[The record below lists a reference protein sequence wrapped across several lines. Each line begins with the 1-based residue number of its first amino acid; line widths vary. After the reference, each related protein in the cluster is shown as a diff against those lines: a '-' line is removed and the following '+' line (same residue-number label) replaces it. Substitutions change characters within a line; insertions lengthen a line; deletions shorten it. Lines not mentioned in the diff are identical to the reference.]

1 VTDGTL
7 ATGGLHKL
15 GVVTPGRAP
24 HDGVVLE
31 VLRREFPALEVD
43 AVTPRELLAPKRH
56 SFAFRLRN
64 RFVAYREFGSLA
76 LRRRRRITTYTPWT
90 SQNFNAI
97 RSAVAKRFS
106 RDACAFTFQTESL
119 FDASVPGIPHVVYT
133 SHGVLASLDYPGF
146 DRRDLLPKS
155 WIRREASI
163 YRNAAVVFTRSE
175 HLARILVERYGCPA
189 DSVVCVYSGGNAP
202 PPPGPPAFDEAR
214 YTAKRILF
222 IGYRWEVKGGP
233 QLVEA
238 FRRVLEVHPD
248 ANLTI
253 VGCSPAIDLPNCRC
267 IDVVPVEDLPVY
279 YQEASIFC
287 VPSIRDP
294 GGCVFIEA
302 LSYGLP
308 VVTSDFGPLAELVRD
323 GETGYRV
330 RCGDIAA
337 LADRLIGLLDN
348 AALARRLGAG
358 GYALTQERYNWET
371 TGARIRQHLERAL
384 DRDEEAQAQ

>member
-1 VTDGTL
+1 VTDGTR

-15 GVVTPGRAP
+15 GVVTPGRVP
-24 HDGVVLE
+24 HDDVVLE
-31 VLRREFPALEVD
+31 VLRREFSGLEVD
-43 AVTPRELLAPKRH
+43 AVTPRELLEPRRR
-56 SFAFRLRN
+56 SRAFRWRN
-64 RFVAYREFGSLA
+64 RLVAYREYGPLA

-90 SQNFNAI
+90 SQHFNAV
-97 RSAVAKRFS
+97 RSAVAQRFS

-119 FDASVPGIPHVVYT
+119 FDASVAGIPHVVYT
-133 SHGVLASLDYPGF
+133 SHAVLASLDYPGF
-146 DRRDLLPKS
+146 DRRDLLPKP
-155 WIRREASI
+155 WIELETSI
-163 YRNAAVVFTRSE
+163 YRNAAIVLTRSE

-189 DSVVCVYSGGNAP
+189 DNVVCVYSGGNAP
-202 PPPGPPAFDEAR
+202 LPPAPPVIDEAR
-214 YTAKRILF
+214 YAAKRILF
-222 IGYRWEVKGGP
+222 IGFRWEVKGGP

-248 ANLTI
+248 ASLTI
-253 VGCSPAIDLPNCRC
+253 VGCSPAVDVPNCRR
-267 IDVVPVEDLPVY
+267 IAAVPVEELPRY

-308 VVTSDFGPLAELVRD
+308 VVTSDFGALQEFVRD

-330 RCGDIAA
+330 RCGDVAA
-337 LADRLIGLLDN
+337 LADRLIGLLDD

-358 GYALTQERYNWET
+358 GYALTQERYNWAST
-371 TGARIRQHLERAL
+371 SARIRQHLERAL
-384 DRDEEAQAQ
+384 DRDEEAP